1 MTSFTLVLRGL
12 VHRWRTN
19 LAVGLGTALAT
30 AVLVGSLGAGDSVRY
45 SLRSITLNRLGRT
58 VYALEGGERF
68 FRSELANEVV
78 KRLGGDGASLLV
90 LRGAASV
97 RGGEVRVSGL
107 QVLGVEPDFWV
118 LGPQGVSTGSG
129 SAKPVGLGEVLLNE
143 PLVRRLGMQI
153 GEEVL
158 LRVHA
163 PSLMPGEAPLAV
175 GGDAGASLRLRLA
188 GIVPEKGFGDFS
200 LRVNQVP
207 PLNAFVSR
215 EALALGQDRPGRAN
229 TLLLAPPAGRTVQ
242 EAEQALAGSWKLA
255 DAGLS
260 LRSIPSGWELASE
273 RVFLDPPTAMAALD
287 SGGAGVLTYFVDRI
301 SCGQRSIAYSF
312 VSAPGEPRLGREPG
326 EQEIVLNTWAARELA
341 AEPGEVVELEF
352 RVPGPGD
359 RLIVTRER
367 LRVSRVVEI
376 DPQDRTLM
384 PEFPGLAE
392 AENCRDW
399 DPGFPIDL
407 SLIGPRDEEYWD
419 RYRGSPRAFVSLAAA
434 QKMWS
439 NRFGSLTS
447 VRFPASPQPS
457 AAEILAKLPPASLGL
472 DLTSARALGLQAGAS
487 GVDFGSLF
495 LGLSFFLVAASLLLV
510 ALLFLLSVEQRRQD
524 IGILAALGF
533 TRPRIRD
540 LLLAEGGLV
549 AAAGGLAGLPLGI
562 TFHRGI
568 LFGLRGA
575 WQDAVHTSLLQP
587 YVAPP
592 SLVFGLLGGVAASL
606 AVIALAARRVLRQ
619 SPLQTLYDRS
629 PLTWK
634 PSMQALYG
642 RSPAARKPLAA
653 RGPSA
658 LPLPAGSRSPGFERR
673 RVGFAVTRRWA
684 GPIAMAVPAAGA
696 AAALVTLSPPASFF
710 AAGALSLLACLACAW
725 LVLRHLGNR
734 RREALPTVIALGL
747 GNAARRRY
755 QSLSVAALLAC
766 GIFVVTAVAA
776 NRSRPVEPGDPRS
789 GTGGFALIAETAVPL
804 VEDLATE
811 EGRRGYGLG
820 APALEEVR
828 FVGFRVL
835 DGDDA
840 SCLNLNRVQQPRI
853 LAVDP
858 SELSNRFSFATVKGK
873 RAPEDPWRL
882 LEQDLGPDTIPAI
895 ADQTV
900 ITWGLGLEIGD
911 ELEYRSE
918 RGRTLRVRLVA
929 GLANSIFQGN
939 LIVAED
945 TLLRYFPSASGRR
958 FFLVDTPSGGGTAE
972 IETAINRSLARFGV
986 SLMAA
991 AQRLAEF
998 DSVQDTYLVIFG
1010 LLGWLGMLVGTL
1022 GLAIVVVRNVALS
1035 RGELAL
1041 LRAVGFSRG
1050 SVLRAVLA
1058 EHLLPLGLGLG
1069 GGAVASALAV
1079 VPAAQDIPV
1088 GQLLALV
1095 AGLLASGLTCTTLAA
1110 AVSLRSDL
1118 LAALHSE

>member
-1 MTSFTLVLRGL
+1 VTSFRLALRGF

-19 LAVGLGTALAT
+19 LAVALGTALAT

-45 SLRSITLNRLGRT
+45 SLRRITLNRLGRT

-68 FRSELANEVV
+68 FRAELGEEVAE
-78 KRLGGDGASLLV
+78 RLDGVGASLLV

-107 QVLGVEPDFWV
+107 QVLGVEPEFWA
-118 LGPQGVSTGSG
+118 LRPGDVSAGSD
-129 SAKPVGLGEVLLNE
+129 SSKPIGLGEVLLNE
-143 PLVRRLGMQI
+143 PLAWRLGAEI
-153 GEEVL
+153 GEELL
-158 LRVHA
+158 LRMQA

-175 GGDAGASLRLRLA
+175 GGDTGASLRLKVA
-188 GIVPEKGFGDFS
+188 GVVPEDGFGDFS
-200 LRVNQVP
+200 LRVSQVP

-215 EALALGQDRPGRAN
+215 EALALTLDRPGRAN
-229 TLLLAPPAGRTVQ
+229 TLLLAPPATRTMR
-242 EAEQALAGSWKLA
+242 EAEQALVGSWMLA

-260 LRSIPSGWELASE
+260 LRRITSGWELLSE
-273 RVFLDPPTAMAALD
+273 RVFLEPPAATAALQ
-287 SGGAGVLTYFVDRI
+287 SGGGGVLTYFVDRI
-301 SCGQRSIAYSF
+301 SFGERSIAYSF
-312 VSAPGEPRLGREPG
+312 VSAPGAPRLDREPG

-341 AEPGEVVELEF
+341 AGPGDVVELEF

-359 RLIVTRER
+359 RLVVTRER
-367 LRVSRVVEI
+367 LQVSRVVEI

-439 NRFGSLTS
+439 NRFGSLTG
-447 VRFPASPQPS
+447 VRFPEEQEPPT
-457 AAEILAKLPPASLGL
+457 AEILAKLPPASLGL
-472 DLTSARALGLQAGAS
+472 DLVPARSLGLEAGAS

-495 LGLSFFLVAASLLLV
+495 LGLSFFLLAASLLLV

-533 TRPRIRD
+533 TRSRIQG
-540 LLLAEGGLV
+540 LLLVEGGLV
-549 AAAGGLAGLPLGI
+549 AAAGGLAGLPLGLA
-562 TFHRGI
+562 FHRGI
-568 LFGLRGA
+568 LSGLRGA
-575 WQDAVHTSLLQP
+575 WQDAVRTSLLQP
-587 YVAPP
+587 YVAPA
-592 SLVFGLLGGVAASL
+592 SLVFGFLGGVAASL
-606 AVIALAARRVLRQ
+606 AVIVLATRRVLRQ
-619 SPLQTLYDRS
+619 P
-629 PLTWK
+629 PA
-634 PSMQALYG
+634 QALYG
-642 RSPAARKPLAA
+642 RSDLLPQPSERSRHGGAPAPRTPWT
-653 RGPSA
+653 RSA
-658 LPLPAGSRSPGFERR
+658 SAQSRRLRTEGGGGSRGWN
-673 RVGFAVTRRWA
+673 RRWL
-684 GPIAMAVPAAGA
+684 GPVAVALPAAGA
-696 AAALVTLSPPASFF
+696 AAALFALSPPASFF
-710 AAGALSLLACLACAW
+710 AAGALLLLACLVSAW
-725 LVLRHLGNR
+725 LVLLRLGR
-734 RREALPTVIALGL
+734 RRRQGSPTLVALGL
-747 GNAARRRY
+747 ANAARRRS
-755 QSLSVAALLAC
+755 QSLAVTALLAC

-776 NRSRPVEPGDPRS
+776 NRSGPAEPGVPGS

-811 EGRRGYGLG
+811 QGRRGYGL
-820 APALEEVR
+820 ASPALEATR

-840 SCLNLNRVQQPRI
+840 SCLNLNRVRQPRI
-853 LAVDP
+853 LAIDP
-858 SELSNRFSFATVKGK
+858 KELSNRFSFAALEGK
-873 RAPEDPWRL
+873 PAHEDPWRL

-900 ITWGLGLEIGD
+900 IAWGLGLEIGD

-918 RGRTLRVRLVA
+918 RGRILRVRLVA

-945 TLLRYFPSASGRR
+945 ALLRYFPSTSGRR
-958 FFLVDTPSGGGTAE
+958 FFLIEAPTDGGTAE

-986 SLMAA
+986 SLVAA

-1010 LLGWLGMLVGTL
+1010 LLGWLGMLVGTF
-1022 GLAIVVVRNVALS
+1022 GLAIVVVRNVARS
-1035 RGELAL
+1035 RNELAL

-1050 SVLRAVLA
+1050 NVLRAVLA

-1079 VPAAQDIPV
+1079 IPAAQEIPV
-1088 GQLLALV
+1088 GRLLALV
-1095 AGLLASGLTCTTLAA
+1095 AGLLASSLTCTALAA
-1110 AVSLRSDL
+1110 AVSVRSDL
-1118 LAALHSE
+1118 LPTLRGE